1 MPNRS
6 DQHVYLARLLAEAR
20 LKKGFKTIKE
30 IYQDHKPTVDY
41 QTWSCAESGRR
52 IPHPNSLIEMAN
64 ILEIDKQDLLI
75 AYSKDKF
82 PDEESCHILN
92 AFPISR
98 FVDTESLL
106 EAANYD
112 SRLDIILNDE
122 QVNEM
127 RKDIRLR
134 LFLIYTYDQEF
145 KTTMAR
151 LSQFFDCDRA
161 EVEYI
166 IGKLV
171 ALGLVEKL
179 GEEVK
184 RLHKHTILPPIPGA
198 FELRRQILLKT
209 LDLNVKPNSYI
220 ANFHTFLT
228 EDSFKKIMELI
239 YFTRAN
245 IIRLEKEQKSH
256 STKRYQIVLVAN
268 NIDEGNLNERVA

>member
-1 MPNRS
+1 MPNQN

-30 IYQDHKPTVDY
+30 IYQNHKPTVDY

-52 IPHPNSLIEMAN
+52 IPHPNSLVEMAN
-64 ILEIDKQDLLI
+64 ILDIDKQDLLI

-82 PDEESCHILN
+82 RDDDSHHILN

-98 FVDTESLL
+98 FVDTDSLL
-106 EAANYD
+106 EAANHD
-112 SRLDIILNDE
+112 NRLDIILNDE

-145 KTTMAR
+145 KTTFTR
-151 LSQFFDCDRA
+151 LSQFFDCDKN
-161 EVEYI
+161 EVEYVTQ
-166 IGKLV
+166 KL
-171 ALGLVEKL
+171 AELRLVEIN
-179 GEEVK
+179 GEQVK
-184 RLHKHTILPPIPGA
+184 RIHKHTTLPSIPGA
-198 FELRRQILLKT
+198 FDLRRQVLLKT
-209 LDLNVKPNSYI
+209 LELNVKPGSYV

-228 EDSFKKIMELI
+228 ESSFKKIMELI

-245 IIRLEKEQKSH
+245 IIRLEKEQKPVQ
-256 STKRYQIVLVAN
+256 TKRYQIALIAN
-268 NIDEGNLNERVA
+268 TIDEGIYNERTT

>member
-1 MPNRS
+1 MPNRT

-20 LKKGFKTIKE
+20 LRKGFRTIKE
-30 IYQDHKPTVDY
+30 IYQSHQPTVDY

-52 IPHPNSLIEMAN
+52 IPHPNSLIEMAQ

-82 PDEESCHILN
+82 PDEESRQILN

-106 EAANYD
+106 EAANHD
-112 SRLDIILNDE
+112 NRLDVVLNDE
-122 QVNEM
+122 QVDEM

-145 KTTMAR
+145 KTTFTR
-151 LSQFFDCDRA
+151 LEQFFDCDRSEA
-161 EVEYI
+161 EYI
-166 IGKLV
+166 IGKL
-171 ALGLVEKL
+171 AELGLVEIV
-179 GEEVK
+179 GEEIK
-184 RLHKHTILPPIPGA
+184 RIHKHTTIPPVPGA
-198 FELRRQILLKT
+198 FDLRRQILLKT
-209 LDLNVKPNSYI
+209 LDLNVKPTSYL

-245 IIRLEKEQKSH
+245 IIRLEKEQKPSP
-256 STKRYQIVLVAN
+256 TKRYQIVLVAN
-268 NIDEGNLNERVA
+268 IIDEGKRNERIT

>member
-1 MPNRS
+1 MANQKE
-6 DQHVYLARLLAEAR
+6 QHVYLAALLAGAR

-30 IYQDHKPTVDY
+30 IYQNHKPSVDY

-52 IPHPNSLIEMAN
+52 IPHPNSLVEMAK

-75 AYSKDKF
+75 AYTKDKF
-82 PDEESCHILN
+82 TDEESQQILN
-92 AFPISR
+92 AIPITR
-98 FVDTESLL
+98 FVDVDSLL
-106 EAANYD
+106 EAASYD
-112 SRLDIILNDE
+112 SHTDYILNDK
-122 QVNEM
+122 QIDEM

-145 KTTMAR
+145 KTTFTRIAR
-151 LSQFFDCDRA
+151 FFNCEKA

-166 IGKLV
+166 THKL
-171 ALGLVEKL
+171 ADLGLVEIM

-184 RLHKHTILPPIPGA
+184 RIHKHSALPPTPGA
-198 FELRRQILLKT
+198 FELRRQMLLKT
-209 LDLNVKPNSYI
+209 LELNVKPGSYI

-245 IIRLEKEQKSH
+245 VIRLEKDQTLGP
-256 STKRYQIVLVAN
+256 TKRYQITLVAN
-268 NIDEGNLNERVA
+268 TITEGTDNERIR